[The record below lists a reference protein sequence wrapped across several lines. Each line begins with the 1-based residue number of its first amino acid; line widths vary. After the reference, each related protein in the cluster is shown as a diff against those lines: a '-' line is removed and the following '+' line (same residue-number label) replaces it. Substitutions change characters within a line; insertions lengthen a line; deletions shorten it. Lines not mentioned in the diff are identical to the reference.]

1 MTIDVY
7 AQYFSASC
15 TFNGTE
21 RRAAR
26 VTLTSD
32 SEQGH
37 IAYTAAATFFP
48 HKDETDFAVSYDAY
62 VSKVVFEGS
71 GHRSKK
77 REASL
82 LAQLHSVIDEIAATI
97 NATVDWNAPLRPA
110 QLG

>member
-71 GHRSKK
+71 GRRSKK

-97 NATVDWNAPLRPA
+97 NATVDWNAPLRSA